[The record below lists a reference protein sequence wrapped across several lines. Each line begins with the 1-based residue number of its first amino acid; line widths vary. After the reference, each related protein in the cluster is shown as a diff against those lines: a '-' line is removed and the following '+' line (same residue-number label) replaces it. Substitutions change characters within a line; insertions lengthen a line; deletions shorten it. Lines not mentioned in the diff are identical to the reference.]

1 MKSLRKIMKNRTFE
15 DLSVITSIETI
26 FNNKRGSVFQMPK
39 PGTDVILLVS
49 GGLDSVLT
57 WGLLLEKYRLKVHP
71 LFLNKGEGRA
81 SQEERSFNFFSRY
94 YSRRY
99 PSLSKAPVKQTVY
112 LPQKEILTALKTPFD
127 NLSGYD
133 KKITKGFSPITTT
146 NIFLGSPGIVPMFA
160 LLHARYLELRTKTKI
175 RTIFSSVMMGDGTV
189 CPSQTITSIRAIN
202 LAMCTFTG
210 DYSWQF
216 TSPSIEPA
224 LRYFYEKRDMIRWGS
239 MHQIPMEKTWSCYRG
254 LSKQCGACL
263 ACISRKYEFKK
274 ANVQDNTKYST
285 THRLVTRIQNR
296 LKRSLRYFFP

>member
-1 MKSLRKIMKNRTFE
+1 MLFFTVHKAADRTGICSRSAILSTVIYRKHTECSLHAYTMKSLRKIMKNRTFE

-127 NLSGYD
+127 NLSG
-133 KKITKGFSPITTT
+133 
-146 NIFLGSPGIVPMFA
+146 
-160 LLHARYLELRTKTKI
+160 
-175 RTIFSSVMMGDGTV
+175 
-189 CPSQTITSIRAIN
+189 
-202 LAMCTFTG
+202 
-210 DYSWQF
+210 
-216 TSPSIEPA
+216 
-224 LRYFYEKRDMIRWGS
+224 
-239 MHQIPMEKTWSCYRG
+239 
-254 LSKQCGACL
+254 
-263 ACISRKYEFKK
+263 
-274 ANVQDNTKYST
+274 
-285 THRLVTRIQNR
+285 
-296 LKRSLRYFFP
+296 